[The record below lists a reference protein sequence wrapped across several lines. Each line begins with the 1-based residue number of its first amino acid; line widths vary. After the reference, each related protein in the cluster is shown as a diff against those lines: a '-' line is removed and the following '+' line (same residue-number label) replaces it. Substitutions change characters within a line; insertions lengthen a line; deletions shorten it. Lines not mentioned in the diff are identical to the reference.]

1 MTFISLI
8 PVVLITQN
16 FDLNFEQITWD
27 TASYLVA
34 SQEVGLGYIPFET
47 SWESK
52 GPLLFYI
59 YYLLNVISF
68 KSYIYFRLVNDFIIV
83 IISFLIIK
91 IIQLKNNNY
100 FISYASGLMF
110 VVLTSKEW
118 YVSEF
123 TEIYCIAILSF
134 AIYLKEKDGLSKLNM
149 IAILLSLNSLINQ
162 GSILFILPFYGGF
175 FLIALNKKTIKILKI
190 F

>member
-1 MTFISLI
+1 MKIINNYRIYILFIILFIISEILIVQNINTEKATLYLLFIVSFVLSLLNCEKKQYKILKDTYNFSNVLTFISLI

-68 KSYIYFRLVNDFIIV
+68 KSYIYFRLV
-83 IISFLIIK
+83 K
-91 IIQLKNNNY
+91 
-100 FISYASGLMF
+100 
-110 VVLTSKEW
+110 
-118 YVSEF
+118 
-123 TEIYCIAILSF
+123 
-134 AIYLKEKDGLSKLNM
+134 
-149 IAILLSLNSLINQ
+149 ILLL
-162 GSILFILPFYGGF
+162 
-175 FLIALNKKTIKILKI
+175 
-190 F
+190 